1 MQYHLDTIP
10 VWEAME
16 LNSPCP
22 LCALYHKCE
31 ESEIDRSLGGSVMEP
46 DSRIRMNETGIC
58 DHHHQQLFDMKNRLG
73 HALLVDSHSKELLKK
88 LDGLEKLIPAEK
100 PKKSLFGSAKNDS
113 VLALAEAFEKLT
125 STCVICEDIDSHMK
139 RYLYTFIHLWKTDT
153 AFRQKWENS
162 KGVCLPHAAQLLRH
176 AEKHLNAANQQ
187 VFAKGLLKLVTEN
200 LSQDEK
206 DLEWF
211 TLKFDYRNQ
220 DKPWGNS
227 RNALERSINRLRGVC
242 ISSEEKKQD

>member
-16 LNSPCP
+16 LDSCCP
-22 LCALYHKCE
+22 LCALYQKCE

-46 DSRIRMNETGIC
+46 NTRIRVNERGIC
-58 DHHHQQLFDMKNRLG
+58 QRHHQQLFDMKNRLG
-73 HALLVDSHSKELLKK
+73 HALLTDSHSKELLKK
-88 LDGLEKLIPAEK
+88 LVKLSVSEAKGGLFAK
-100 PKKSLFGSAKNDS
+100 KNDS
-113 VLALAEAFEKLT
+113 ITALTEAFEKLT
-125 STCVICEDIDSHMK
+125 DTCVICEEIDGHMQ
-139 RYLYTFIHLWKTDT
+139 RYLYTFLHLWKTDT
-153 AFRQKWENS
+153 AFRKKWEES
-162 KGVCLPHAAQLLRH
+162 KGVCLPHAAELLRH
-176 AEKHLNAANQQ
+176 AQKHLNASNQQ
-187 VFAKGLLKLVTEN
+187 AFAQSLLNLVKAN

-227 RNALERSINRLRGVC
+227 RNALERTINRLRGSC
-242 ISSEEKKQD
+242 IKPDPNA